1 MVNTETK
8 TERQELELKV
18 HHALREL
25 SDHFMKRED
34 PLQYEVN
41 RLWRDFD
48 RLRTIPDFPKPP
60 TKGGDC

>member
-1 MVNTETK
+1 MAETETK
-8 TERQELELKV
+8 TERQKLELVV

-25 SDHFMKRED
+25 SDHFMEKED

-48 RLRTIPDFPKPP
+48 QLRTIPDFPKPP
-60 TKGGDC
+60 QT

>member
-1 MVNTETK
+1 MVNTEKK

-25 SDHFMKRED
+25 SDYFMKRDD

-41 RLWRDFD
+41 RLWRQLDGIMS
-48 RLRTIPDFPKPP
+48 TPAS
-60 TKGGDC
+60 TKAK